1 MNRDLNLWF
10 RYEVRYKFVFCKFST
25 PPQVSVSYS
34 LLVDG
39 TVTGEVST
47 LSGKGL
53 SAAEI
58 LDLFNLSV

>member
-1 MNRDLNLWF
+1 M
-10 RYEVRYKFVFCKFST
+10 
-25 PPQVSVSYS
+25 SYS

-53 SAAEI
+53 SAAKI
-58 LDLFNLSV
+58 LNLFNVSV